1 MKASADLESDLCLQ
15 NMNPLLICCS
25 LCCDDDVCAVGEETL
40 TDALTAAGQTYEE
53 IAEIVA
59 QQVHTSSNNTLVPGC
74 ITVVLWYSDVRV
86 ITWKMFLIFDFQ

>member
-1 MKASADLESDLCLQ
+1 
-15 NMNPLLICCS
+15 MNPLLICCS